1 MIEETMSDDSSHYE
15 VSLTSG
21 QALVAFVLLL
31 LSLGASFA
39 FGLMIGKGQMDER
52 LVVRSEPTV
61 ITEGQPV
68 PSDGRIVEL
77 GAAVRPETRRSKAAA
92 NPDLRIVEEPMAD
105 DSEMPARESEE
116 AEPSTT
122 PLPPVAIRPP
132 APVPARPIRA
142 AASEQP
148 GSPVYAQLLSTGDAK
163 TAESLAARLIDQGFT
178 SAYVERGSGPQGML
192 YRVRVRFGAE
202 PEARAAVERLKSISK
217 GEIWI
222 TR

>member
-52 LVVRSEPTV
+52 LVVRSEPAVVTD
-61 ITEGQPV
+61 GQPG
-68 PSDGRIVEL
+68 PSAGKIVEL
-77 GAAVRPETRRSKAAA
+77 GTTASPERTKKASAGR
-92 NPDLRIVEEPMAD
+92 DLRIVED
-105 DSEMPARESEE
+105 PA
-116 AEPSTT
+116 AEDAEISAAERGASTPS
-122 PLPPVAIRPP
+122 AP
-132 APVPARPIRA
+132 AVPASSPRPSAPSRPVQA
-142 AASEQP
+142 LASEP
-148 GSPVYAQLLSTGDAK
+148 TGAPVYAQLLSTGDVR
-163 TAESLAARLIDQGFT
+163 TAESLATRLIDGGFT
-178 SAYVERGSGPQGML
+178 SAYVERGEGPQGRL

-202 PEARAAVERLKSISK
+202 SEARAAIDRLKSISK